1 MEEDVPDFADQCGS
15 TSFLESFNIDTDS
28 EAAPH
33 FIVNLDSFAEGSEPP
48 VPQPPTPAVESTAQ
62 TAEAP
67 QPPTSIPVPEVPS
80 YSSYVRVGKP
90 KGRARGSYKPLNE
103 MVETRIRTYEGA
115 DSHTKISTLM
125 QHFPSFRRSIIDKC
139 FTKNLLNFEETYKE
153 LYAMHKQ
160 QQEALSKIR
169 LVLTP
174 KVQKPKKT
182 RIIPNI
188 KAPELINTP
197 FVRGRPSRRS
207 GNRYYRRVIVGKD
220 GSVESAEV
228 TEKNYIR
235 NSDAFRTLPPNPVY
249 GDTKPVTPST
259 ISSAARV
266 ETVQH
271 SDVPQLASEP
281 RVAAEADMSRA
292 AVMSSVSTDEQ
303 LDQPTTAMGATTQQ
317 PNQPPSGNRFFRSNR
332 ISDAEMKK
340 REYVAKEL
348 QGPANA
354 RVQILRPS
362 KAEAEPGEGV
372 EESAANFMAG
382 VGVVS
387 TPNASR
393 RRGKRTRGKTND
405 LSSAAEQGQ
414 DAQDDIDDGLDLISE
429 ERLLLMSF
437 FNEAPAEELS
447 LMPGC
452 SQKTAEIIINLRPF
466 KNSTDLKLRL
476 DSTRHLS
483 TNLID
488 SFKELMHTRSMFS
501 SLLNSCEDISIR
513 VLGRLKNLLAD
524 CVNLPISETTDAR
537 GDSEGFLR
545 KEKMDILRE
554 QPVILHPLRQLKPYQ
569 LVGLNWLRILH
580 EEHVNGI
587 LADEMG
593 LGKTVQAIAFLAYL
607 WENGERGPHLIV
619 CPSSTVDNWKR
630 ELHNWCSQ
638 LKVLVY
644 QGAADQRKAMRLK
657 IYESGNKPDFNI
669 LLTSYNVAT
678 GTLEDRALM
687 KRVDFRYGIFDEGHM
702 LKNMTTQ
709 RYKTISSFQIQRRLL
724 LTGTPL
730 QNNLMELIS
739 LLAFVMPDLFLNNS
753 EHLKRIFQLMGK
765 SVSEEPAPTKSK
777 QSKESESIKDGED
790 APGKSSVLLPNRSQ
804 FECERVEQAKKFLQP
819 FCLRRLKSQVL
830 HQLPPK
836 TEETVY
842 VPLTESQR
850 KSYLELIDKFRNAQP
865 DTMTEEEDLSEE
877 AVGPMSRLLNNNP
890 NSKSTA
896 NGEVDHAAKKRKTS
910 ASEEPSTANAQE
922 SSRPTPYNMIMQ
934 LRKAANHN
942 LLLSGIAYSEEMLK
956 ELSVILQSDPT
967 HAEAD
972 PALVFEDLCALSDHQ
987 VHKVCR
993 LYDVLNPFALPPEAL
1008 LEGSGKLKWLDA
1020 NIPRLLKEG
1029 HRILIFSQLVI
1040 VLDILGEYLVNKG
1053 NKFLRLDGST
1063 PVQDRQ
1069 TLIDTFNDDETY
1081 EIFLLSTKAGGLGI
1095 SLTGADIVILHDLDF
1110 NPYNDRQAADRCHRL
1125 GQTRPVH
1132 VIRLVSEGTV
1142 EESIWRTA
1150 EEKLRLEEDV
1160 TDFAREEGVGQQ
1172 ADKKRDQNGAA
1183 VACISEDV
1191 EDSDSV
1197 AADYVTSQGVAGG
1210 KRLLQS
1216 DIIKYLSEALSSYSR
1231 LDSQSNSQ

>member
-1 MEEDVPDFADQCGS
+1 MEEEVQDFADQCGS

-33 FIVNLDSFAEGSEPP
+33 FIVNLDSFAEGSEPS
-48 VPQPPTPAVESTAQ
+48 VPQPATPAVESIAQ
-62 TAEAP
+62 TTEAP
-67 QPPTSIPVPEVPS
+67 QAPTSIPVPEVPS

-235 NSDAFRTLPPNPVY
+235 NSDAFRTLVPHSVY
-249 GDTKPVTPST
+249 GDTKPVTPRT
-259 ISSAARV
+259 ISSAALV
-266 ETVQH
+266 ETARHPDVQH
-271 SDVPQLASEP
+271 LAPNP
-281 RVAAEADMSRA
+281 RVATETNISRA
-292 AVMSSVSTDEQ
+292 AIVPSVSANDQ
-303 LDQPTTAMGATTQQ
+303 PDQPTANTQQ
-317 PNQPPSGNRFFRSNR
+317 PYQPPSGNRFFRSNR

-340 REYVAKEL
+340 REYVTKEL
-348 QGPANA
+348 QGPANT
-354 RVQILRPS
+354 RVQVLRSS
-362 KAEAEPGEGV
+362 KSEAELSDGV

-387 TPNASR
+387 TPNANR
-393 RRGKRTRGKTND
+393 RRGRKTRGKAND
-405 LSSAAEQGQ
+405 LGAAAEQEQ
-414 DAQDDIDDGLDLISE
+414 QEQTSQDDIDDGLDLTSE
-429 ERLLLMSF
+429 ERLFLMSF

-501 SLLNSCEDISIR
+501 SLLNSCEDISLR

-524 CVNLPISETTDAR
+524 CVNLPISETTDAK

-730 QNNLMELIS
+730 QNNLMELVS
-739 LLAFVMPDLFLNNS
+739 LLAFVTPNLFLNNS
-753 EHLKRIFQLMGK
+753 EHLKRIFHLMGK
-765 SVSEEPAPTKSK
+765 STSEEPTPAKSK
-777 QSKESESIKDGED
+777 QSREAESAKDGENS
-790 APGKSSVLLPNRSQ
+790 PVNSVLLPNRSQ
-804 FECERVEQAKKFLQP
+804 FERERVEQAKKFLQP

-850 KSYLELIDKFRNAQP
+850 KSYLDLIDKFRNAQP
-865 DTMTEEEDLSEE
+865 DTLAEDDDLSEE
-877 AVGPMSRLLNNNP
+877 AAGPMNRLLNNNP
-890 NSKSTA
+890 NTKSIA
-896 NGEVDHAAKKRKTS
+896 NGDVEHAAKKRKT
-910 ASEEPSTANAQE
+910 TANNESATASTQE
-922 SSRPTPYNMIMQ
+922 SNRPTPFNMIMQ
-934 LRKAANHN
+934 LRKAANHD
-942 LLLSGIAYSEEMLK
+942 LLLSGIAYSDETLK

-972 PALVFEDLCALSDHQ
+972 PTLVFEDLCALSDHQ

-1008 LEGSGKLKWLDA
+1008 LEGSGKLKWLDS

-1040 VLDILGEYLVNKG
+1040 ILDILGEYLVNKG

-1125 GQTRPVH
+1125 GQTKPVH
-1132 VIRLVSEGTV
+1132 VIRLVSEGTI
-1142 EESIWRTA
+1142 EENIWRTA

-1160 TDFAREEGVGQQ
+1160 TDFAREEGVTQQ
-1172 ADKKRDQNGAA
+1172 VDTRHDQNGVTAA
-1183 VACISEDV
+1183 SISEDV
-1191 EDSDSV
+1191 EDSDSM
-1197 AADYVTSQGVAGG
+1197 AADYVASQTVPGG

-1216 DIIKYLSEALSSYSR
+1216 DIIKYLSEALSSHGR
-1231 LDSQSNSQ
+1231 LESQSASQ

>member
-1 MEEDVPDFADQCGS
+1 L
-15 TSFLESFNIDTDS
+15 FLDS

-33 FIVNLDSFAEGSEPP
+33 FIVNLDCKFTSFNDTIFVAFAEGSEPS
-48 VPQPPTPAVESTAQ
+48 VPQPATPAVESIAQ

-67 QPPTSIPVPEVPS
+67 QAPTSIPVPEVPS

-235 NSDAFRTLPPNPVY
+235 NSDAFRTLVPHSVY
-249 GDTKPVTPST
+249 GDTKVAT
-259 ISSAARV
+259 
-266 ETVQH
+266 ETNI
-271 SDVPQLASEP
+271 
-281 RVAAEADMSRA
+281 SRA
-292 AVMSSVSTDEQ
+292 AIVPSVSANDQ
-303 LDQPTTAMGATTQQ
+303 PDQPTANTQQ
-317 PNQPPSGNRFFRSNR
+317 PYQPPSGNRFFRSNR

-340 REYVAKEL
+340 REYVTKEL
-348 QGPANA
+348 QGPANT
-354 RVQILRPS
+354 RVQVLRSS
-362 KAEAEPGEGV
+362 KSEAELSEGV

-387 TPNASR
+387 TPNANR
-393 RRGKRTRGKTND
+393 RRGRKTRGKAND
-405 LSSAAEQGQ
+405 LGAAAEQEQ
-414 DAQDDIDDGLDLISE
+414 QEQTSQDDIDD
-429 ERLLLMSF
+429 
-437 FNEAPAEELS
+437 APAEELS

-501 SLLNSCEDISIR
+501 SLLNSCEDISLR

-524 CVNLPISETTDAR
+524 CVNLPISETTDAK

-730 QNNLMELIS
+730 QNNLMELVS
-739 LLAFVMPDLFLNNS
+739 LLAFVTPNLFLNNS
-753 EHLKRIFQLMGK
+753 EHLKRIFHLMGK
-765 SVSEEPAPTKSK
+765 STSEEPTPAKSK
-777 QSKESESIKDGED
+777 QSREAESAKDGENS
-790 APGKSSVLLPNRSQ
+790 PVNSVLLPNRSQ
-804 FECERVEQAKKFLQP
+804 FERERVEQAKKFLQP

-850 KSYLELIDKFRNAQP
+850 KSYLDLIDKFRNAQP
-865 DTMTEEEDLSEE
+865 DTLAEDDDLSEE
-877 AVGPMSRLLNNNP
+877 AAGPMNPVCLYRSLLANNE
-890 NSKSTA
+890 SATAST
-896 NGEVDHAAKKRKTS
+896 
-910 ASEEPSTANAQE
+910 QE
-922 SSRPTPYNMIMQ
+922 SNRPTPFNMIMQ
-934 LRKAANHN
+934 LRKAANHD
-942 LLLSGIAYSEEMLK
+942 LLLSGIAYSDETLK

-972 PALVFEDLCALSDHQ
+972 PTLVFEDLCALSDHQ

-1008 LEGSGKLKWLDA
+1008 LEGSGKLKWLDS

-1040 VLDILGEYLVNKG
+1040 ILDILGEYLVNKG

-1125 GQTRPVH
+1125 GQTKPVH
-1132 VIRLVSEGTV
+1132 VIRLVSEGTI
-1142 EESIWRTA
+1142 EENIWRTA

-1160 TDFAREEGVGQQ
+1160 TDFAREEGVTQQ
-1172 ADKKRDQNGAA
+1172 VDTRHDQNGVAA
-1183 VACISEDV
+1183 ASISEDV
-1191 EDSDSV
+1191 EDSDSM
-1197 AADYVTSQGVAGG
+1197 AADYVASQTVPGG

-1216 DIIKYLSEALSSYSR
+1216 DIIKYLSEALSSHGC
-1231 LDSQSNSQ
+1231 LESQSASQ